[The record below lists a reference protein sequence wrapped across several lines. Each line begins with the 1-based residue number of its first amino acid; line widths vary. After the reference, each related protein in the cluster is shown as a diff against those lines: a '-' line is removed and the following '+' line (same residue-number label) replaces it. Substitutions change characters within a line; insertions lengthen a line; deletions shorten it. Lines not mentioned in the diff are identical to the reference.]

1 MELIDEQEKLLD
13 PLKYYKTELTEKF
26 LNKLTDTFKKLLK
39 ESNIDIE
46 VNRKSVE
53 EYNEISSTKAKNE
66 NILKWLKRFSYLV
79 IISSICLTI
88 YEINNI
94 TILKKLFDMNKNIYN
109 ITIKTV
115 ITGFFIIALS
125 ILNFKYINKKKYI
138 YIQKIEELG
147 TELKAKQDECYLQV
161 APLLKLFESNMANK
175 FITEIIPT
183 LILDKYFKIERYAD
197 LVYNF
202 GMAEQL
208 DSNLSAKDLISGEI
222 LGNPFVIIKSIQNR
236 VVDETYHGSLTVS
249 WTEYYT
255 YNGERKS
262 RNRTQTLRASI
273 VKPKQIF
280 EEIIDLI
287 YGNDAAEHLSFIRE
301 PNFIHDFTPKELA
314 KYLKKIEK
322 EIKKKSEK
330 SIKTGDSFLEMGNL
344 EFDGLFGALNRNNE
358 VEFRVLFTPIA
369 QRNMIELL
377 KDKDFGDDFV
387 FHKMNKLNKISNGKN
402 WILNVNKSYYNDFSF
417 DVIKEKYYE
426 INKKFFSNFYRLFLP
441 IFTIPVYHQHKSQN
455 YIYGNE
461 FNYNY
466 NSYIAEVMANSLGQN
481 LFSHSESITPS
492 ILKTN
497 TIKTQEDIDLVEVK
511 GKSYK
516 TITRTQYIP
525 VTANNGR
532 TYNVPVD
539 WIEYIPLSTLGRM
552 EIKKINIEEKDFE
565 KSINHEFSK
574 SIGNKKYTYKNNIFA
589 IFTNENE
596 IRHSKILKNLTN
608 K

>member
-147 TELKAKQDECYLQV
+147 TELKAKQDECYSQV

-314 KYLKKIEK
+314 KYLKK
-322 EIKKKSEK
+322 
-330 SIKTGDSFLEMGNL
+330 
-344 EFDGLFGALNRNNE
+344 NRK
-358 VEFRVLFTPIA
+358 R
-369 QRNMIELL
+369 
-377 KDKDFGDDFV
+377 D
-387 FHKMNKLNKISNGKN
+387 
-402 WILNVNKSYYNDFSF
+402 
-417 DVIKEKYYE
+417 
-426 INKKFFSNFYRLFLP
+426 
-441 IFTIPVYHQHKSQN
+441 
-455 YIYGNE
+455 
-461 FNYNY
+461 
-466 NSYIAEVMANSLGQN
+466 
-481 LFSHSESITPS
+481 
-492 ILKTN
+492 
-497 TIKTQEDIDLVEVK
+497 
-511 GKSYK
+511 
-516 TITRTQYIP
+516 
-525 VTANNGR
+525 
-532 TYNVPVD
+532 
-539 WIEYIPLSTLGRM
+539 
-552 EIKKINIEEKDFE
+552 
-565 KSINHEFSK
+565 
-574 SIGNKKYTYKNNIFA
+574 
-589 IFTNENE
+589 
-596 IRHSKILKNLTN
+596 
-608 K
+608 

>member
-147 TELKAKQDECYLQV
+147 TELKAKQDECYSQV

-222 LGNPFVIIKSIQNR
+222 LGNPF
-236 VVDETYHGSLTVS
+236 
-249 WTEYYT
+249 
-255 YNGERKS
+255 
-262 RNRTQTLRASI
+262 
-273 VKPKQIF
+273 
-280 EEIIDLI
+280 
-287 YGNDAAEHLSFIRE
+287 
-301 PNFIHDFTPKELA
+301 
-314 KYLKKIEK
+314 
-322 EIKKKSEK
+322 
-330 SIKTGDSFLEMGNL
+330 
-344 EFDGLFGALNRNNE
+344 
-358 VEFRVLFTPIA
+358 
-369 QRNMIELL
+369 
-377 KDKDFGDDFV
+377 
-387 FHKMNKLNKISNGKN
+387 
-402 WILNVNKSYYNDFSF
+402 YYNKRIS
-417 DVIKEKYYE
+417 
-426 INKKFFSNFYRLFLP
+426 
-441 IFTIPVYHQHKSQN
+441 
-455 YIYGNE
+455 
-461 FNYNY
+461 
-466 NSYIAEVMANSLGQN
+466 
-481 LFSHSESITPS
+481 
-492 ILKTN
+492 
-497 TIKTQEDIDLVEVK
+497 
-511 GKSYK
+511 
-516 TITRTQYIP
+516 
-525 VTANNGR
+525 
-532 TYNVPVD
+532 
-539 WIEYIPLSTLGRM
+539 
-552 EIKKINIEEKDFE
+552 
-565 KSINHEFSK
+565 
-574 SIGNKKYTYKNNIFA
+574 
-589 IFTNENE
+589 
-596 IRHSKILKNLTN
+596 
-608 K
+608 

>member
-1 MELIDEQEKLLD
+1 
-13 PLKYYKTELTEKF
+13 
-26 LNKLTDTFKKLLK
+26 
-39 ESNIDIE
+39 
-46 VNRKSVE
+46 
-53 EYNEISSTKAKNE
+53 
-66 NILKWLKRFSYLV
+66 
-79 IISSICLTI
+79 
-88 YEINNI
+88 
-94 TILKKLFDMNKNIYN
+94 MNKNIYN

-147 TELKAKQDECYLQV
+147 TELKAKQDECYSQV

-314 KYLKKIEK
+314 KYLKKRLRK
-322 EIKKKSEK
+322 KVKNQLKQEI
-330 SIKTGDSFLEMGNL
+330 
-344 EFDGLFGALNRNNE
+344 
-358 VEFRVLFTPIA
+358 
-369 QRNMIELL
+369 
-377 KDKDFGDDFV
+377 V
-387 FHKMNKLNKISNGKN
+387 F
-402 WILNVNKSYYNDFSF
+402 
-417 DVIKEKYYE
+417 
-426 INKKFFSNFYRLFLP
+426 
-441 IFTIPVYHQHKSQN
+441 
-455 YIYGNE
+455 
-461 FNYNY
+461 
-466 NSYIAEVMANSLGQN
+466 
-481 LFSHSESITPS
+481 
-492 ILKTN
+492 
-497 TIKTQEDIDLVEVK
+497 
-511 GKSYK
+511 
-516 TITRTQYIP
+516 
-525 VTANNGR
+525 
-532 TYNVPVD
+532 
-539 WIEYIPLSTLGRM
+539 
-552 EIKKINIEEKDFE
+552 
-565 KSINHEFSK
+565 
-574 SIGNKKYTYKNNIFA
+574 
-589 IFTNENE
+589 
-596 IRHSKILKNLTN
+596 
-608 K
+608 